1 MIQRAALQRIK
12 SIVMSGGVLV
22 GMLFYVTYV
31 YAYPTG
37 ITGATKKNGEGCVCH
52 SPTPSS
58 SVIVTINGPAEL
70 VAGQPAHYTVTV
82 QGGPAVRA
90 GTNIAATDGTLDPVS
105 SELQKMG
112 DELTHTSPQTFE
124 NGVATFNFSYTA
136 PATPGVYTIYANGN
150 SVNFNGINT
159 GDEWNFAP
167 DLQVTVKSA
176 IATSV
181 SSTSAVP
188 GEFSLSQNYPNP
200 FNPSTTISY
209 AVART
214 SQVSLDVYDMAG
226 RLVQNLVSGTREP
239 GQYLA
244 NFNASGLASGVY
256 FYRLSADGA
265 LIQTKKLAL
274 IK

>member
-1 MIQRAALQRIK
+1 MTQRAPSQRIR
-12 SIVMSGGVLV
+12 SIVMSGGVLA

-31 YAYPTG
+31 YAHSTG
-37 ITGATKKNGEGCVCH
+37 ITGVTKKNGEGCICH
-52 SPTPSS
+52 NPTPTS

-70 VAGQPAHYTVTV
+70 IAGQSAHYTVTV

-90 GTNIAATDGTLDPVS
+90 GTNIAASDGTIDPVS
-105 SELQKMG
+105 FELQKIG

-136 PATPGVYTIYANGN
+136 PTTPGVYTIFANGN

-159 GDEWNFAP
+159 GDQWNFAP
-167 DLQVTVKSA
+167 DLQVTVRSS

-181 SSTSAVP
+181 GGTSALP
-188 GEFSLSQNYPNP
+188 GEFGLSQNYPNP

-214 SQVSLDVYDMAG
+214 SRVSLDVYDMAG
-226 RLVQNLVSGTREP
+226 RLVQNLVSGVREP
-239 GQYLA
+239 GHYSA

-265 LIQTKKLAL
+265 LVQTKKLAL